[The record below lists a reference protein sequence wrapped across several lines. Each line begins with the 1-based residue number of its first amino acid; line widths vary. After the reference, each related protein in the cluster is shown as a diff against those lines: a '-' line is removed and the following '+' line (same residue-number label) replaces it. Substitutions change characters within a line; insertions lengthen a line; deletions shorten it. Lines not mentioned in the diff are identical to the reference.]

1 MGRLPELAPDEPERA
16 GSAMAESISCIAFSK
31 GSRYLATAGSGST
44 VKVWDL
50 KRKVMVK
57 SLSGHTE
64 RVNAVTYSGGD
75 SHIASA
81 GTSGQI
87 LLHAQLS
94 GTCVGEIIAEPA
106 SGVNALQY
114 STHALSRHLLAA
126 ASDNGSVHVWDSTVR
141 SLRAQF
147 LDVHTARATSLAF
160 SPSAAT
166 TLVSG
171 GLDKRV
177 QWLDVATCSAVHT
190 LLVEAP
196 VTSVAIKG
204 DGVTLACGISSG
216 KILVYDLRQVGS
228 STARPLSV
236 LRGQAAK
243 PVTALHWQAHSSIQ
257 PLSLVPPTVEQS
269 HERGTPMRNTA
280 ADGPRTPPGSTAH
293 MPSVDEMKE
302 ELRRKLEERKM
313 ETFAFRHHGSA
324 CLSPL

>member
-1 MGRLPELAPDEPERA
+1 MTSQDQRCLLVSSLSNVITAWDPLTDSARWNFVSASNVNCVRWNHTNQVVGSSGDDGAVYLHHHSSGNQMGRLPELAPDEPERA

-196 VTSVAIKG
+196 VTSVAIK
-204 DGVTLACGISSG
+204 
-216 KILVYDLRQVGS
+216 
-228 STARPLSV
+228 
-236 LRGQAAK
+236 
-243 PVTALHWQAHSSIQ
+243 
-257 PLSLVPPTVEQS
+257 
-269 HERGTPMRNTA
+269 
-280 ADGPRTPPGSTAH
+280 
-293 MPSVDEMKE
+293 
-302 ELRRKLEERKM
+302 
-313 ETFAFRHHGSA
+313 
-324 CLSPL
+324 